1 MKVTCRLLALVV
13 VVPVALLSI
22 ESKQNTRNEGD
33 ITLVVEADDI
43 SATEAMEKCARDF
56 TQQTGINVTIEK
68 FGYALS
74 MKKAVEDLGTKAG
87 HYDLVIQNT
96 EGLAKFAAERLI
108 YSVDELEK
116 STGAKADFESDLYPA
131 AWQNLSWFK
140 GVRYGYPLAANTMVV
155 VYRKDLLDSV
165 AEKQAFRM
173 RYGYELQAPKDWKQY
188 KEIAE
193 FFTRPAQGFY
203 GTLIQGKRHPA
214 IWFEWLNFAFSY
226 GGGVMDKQRSEEYGP
241 IVINSPETVSGTEF
255 YNSLKQYSPPGYTN
269 FTWDDAG
276 EQMRDGHVFMCL
288 MWSDATKSIQDPKR
302 STVAGKVGFAALP
315 LGPKGPT
322 AQIAGSTYFV
332 SRYARH
338 PKEAFQFE
346 LWMLSIERQISQEL
360 RGGSSARKSVYPN
373 EEVQRLPHASAIG
386 QNLNVARAMID
397 TVPEAPQISAIIETA
412 ISDVLADK
420 KTAKQS
426 LDEAA
431 AAINKATGNKAPLK
445 IGSRAEVH

>member
-1 MKVTCRLLALVV
+1 LLVLVA
-13 VVPVALLSI
+13 VVPAALI
-22 ESKQNTRNEGD
+22 PMPSKENTRIEGD
-33 ITLVVEADDI
+33 ITLVVEADDT
-43 SATEAMEKCARDF
+43 SAAEAMEKSARDF
-56 TQQTGINVTIEK
+56 TKQTGINVTIEK

-74 MKKAVEDLGTKAG
+74 MKKAAEDLATKTG

-96 EGLAKFAAERLI
+96 AGLAKFATEGSI

-116 STGAKADFESDLYPA
+116 ATGRKADFESDLYPA

-140 GVRYGYPLAANTMVV
+140 GARYGYPLAANTMVV
-155 VYRKDLLDSV
+155 VYRKDLLDN
-165 AEKQAFRM
+165 AEEKQAFRK

-188 KEIAE
+188 QEIAE
-193 FFTRPAQGFY
+193 FFTRPAQSFY

-214 IWFEWLNFAFSY
+214 VWFEWLNFAFSY
-226 GGGVMDKQRSEEYGP
+226 GGGVMDKLRSEEYGP
-241 IVINSPETVSGTEF
+241 IVINSPQTVSGTEF

-288 MWSDATKSIQDPKR
+288 MWSDATKSLQDAKR
-302 STVAGKVGFAALP
+302 SSVAGKVGFAALP
-315 LGPKGPT
+315 LGPQGPT
-322 AQIAGSTYFV
+322 AQIAGATYFV

-346 LWMLSIERQISQEL
+346 LWVMSQESQIGQEL
-360 RGGSSARKSVYPN
+360 RGGSSARKSVYAN
-373 EEVQRLPHASAIG
+373 EEVQGLPQALAIAR
-386 QNLNVARAMID
+386 NLSVARAMID
-397 TVPEAPQISAIIETA
+397 TVPETPQISEIIETA
-412 ISDVLADK
+412 ISDVVADK

-445 IGSRAEVH
+445 IGSTAAGPH